1 MAYCAI
7 AGSSSGYIA
16 VTLAQTGSPV
26 YGILGETAP
35 EIEANF
41 WIDRNGESTTFR
53 MEQAKDRWLFVK
65 CFQSWCPGCHEHG
78 LPTLKKVA
86 DAFDGDDRVVLIAI
100 QTVFEG
106 FDVNTGDKVRETQL
120 QYDLPITMGHD
131 AGDPNGD
138 HRPITMRRY
147 RTGGTP
153 WMILVNPEG
162 QVIYNHFQIDGD
174 KLIAYIR
181 SELA

>member
-16 VTLAQTGSPV
+16 AALAQTGSPV

-35 EIEANF
+35 DIEANF
-41 WIDRNGESTTFR
+41 WIDGNGEPTTFS
-53 MEQAKDRWLFVK
+53 MTQAKNRWLFVK

-78 LPTLKKVA
+78 LPTLKKVV
-86 DAFDGDDRVVLIAI
+86 DAFKGDDRVVPIAI

-106 FDVNTGDKVRETQL
+106 FGTNTGDKVRETQL

-131 AGDPNGD
+131 PGDPNGD
-138 HRPITMRRY
+138 NRPTTMRRY

-153 WMILVNPEG
+153 WMILVNPAG
-162 QVIYNHFQIDGD
+162 QVIYNHFQVDGD